1 MKIILASK
9 SPRRRELLTQIGLNY
24 ECITGEQEEKITST
38 LPSEAVEYLSSQ
50 KAEEVYDRLSREGKV
65 CDELLIIGADTVVEK
80 DGSVLGKPADHAA
93 AARMLSMLSGSEH
106 SVWTGVTLIYAEN
119 GNKQKKTFSE
129 ETRVE
134 MYPMSSEEIKEY
146 VQTKE
151 PEDKAGSYAIQGIG
165 AKFIKKIDGDYNNVV
180 GLPVGRI
187 YQEMKNFKPAEKAV
201 EENSGDKSAEEPAV
215 QVIEENIPDTMPDI
229 PWYDKAV
236 FYHIYPL
243 GLCGCAH
250 ENTGVCE
257 SHFDK
262 LNEWAMH
269 AKRIGCTAIYIGP
282 LFESVGHGYET
293 TDYKMVDRRLGTNE
307 DFKEFVKNCHANGVR
322 VVVDGVFNH
331 TGREF
336 FAFKDIRENRERSRY
351 KDWYC
356 HVNFGGNNEYND
368 GFSYENWGGYN
379 LLAKLNVWNP
389 EVKNYLFDVVR
400 FWVSE
405 FDIDGIRLDA
415 ADVLDMGFMSE
426 LGQVTK
432 ELKKDFWLMG
442 EVIHGD
448 YGRWANSDRLHS
460 VTNYELH
467 KGLYSGHN
475 DHNYFEI
482 AHTINR
488 LNNLAQGIKLY
499 TFVDNHDVSRIY
511 SKLNNKE
518 HMYDV
523 TMLLYT
529 VPGIPSIY
537 YGSEFAIDGNK
548 GKGSDW
554 NLRPCLELEDYR
566 GYYEENEL
574 LKLIMKLGKL
584 KKQYRELTDGRYEQ
598 VLLTNR
604 QFAFA
609 RKLDHTA
616 VITALNNDD
625 SAAELQIPLMYQNAS
640 AEYLIA
646 PEGEKDVVIRDNKM
660 ILNLPANRGCILYVK
675 A

>member
-9 SPRRRELLTQIGLNY
+9 SPRRKELLSQVGYTY
-24 ECITGEQEEKITST
+24 ECVVSEKEENTDAVQ
-38 LPSEAVEYLSSQ
+38 PSDVVKELSQQ
-50 KAEEVYDRLSREGKV
+50 KAEDVCAKIEKEGQMEEDCLV
-65 CDELLIIGADTVVEK
+65 IGADTIVAK
-80 DGSVLGKPADHAA
+80 DSEIFGKPKDTEDAK
-93 AARMLSMLSGSEH
+93 RMLSALQGREH
-106 SVWTGVTLIYAEN
+106 SVWTGVTLIYLRD
-119 GNKQKKTFSE
+119 GKKKKKVFAE
-129 ETRVE
+129 ETKVH
-134 MYPMSSEEIKEY
+134 MYSMSEQEIEEYIR
-146 VQTKE
+146 TKE
-151 PEDKAGSYAIQGIG
+151 PEDKAGAYAIQGYA

-180 GLPVGRI
+180 GLPVARI
-187 YQEMKNFKPAEKAV
+187 YQELKKLTKEDSAV
-201 EENSGDKSAEEPAV
+201 LQV
-215 QVIEENIPDTMPDI
+215 QQTEDLMPDVK
-229 PWYDKAV
+229 WYDKAV

-250 ENTGVCE
+250 ENTGVPE
-257 SHFDK
+257 EHFDK
-262 LNEWAMH
+262 LNEWAAH
-269 AKRIGCTAIYIGP
+269 AGNIGCTAIYIGP

-293 TDYKMVDRRLGTNE
+293 TDYKMVDRRLGTND
-307 DFKEFVKNCHANGVR
+307 DFKKFVENCHNNGIK

-336 FAFKDIRENRERSRY
+336 FAFKDLKENRENSGY

-356 HVNFGGNNEYND
+356 NVNFGGNNEYND

-400 FWVSE
+400 FWISE

-415 ADVLDMGFMSE
+415 ADVLDMVFMSE
-426 LGQVTK
+426 LRQVTMQAK
-432 ELKKDFWLMG
+432 EDFWLMG

-448 YGRWANSDRLHS
+448 YSRWANNDRLNS

-488 LNNLAQGIKLY
+488 LNQLAQGIKLY
-499 TFVDNHDVSRIY
+499 TFTDNHDVARIH

-518 HMYDV
+518 HIYDV

-548 GKGSDW
+548 ENGSDW
-554 NLRPCLELEDYR
+554 NLRPCLELDDFDEDT
-566 GYYEENEL
+566 EL
-574 LKLIMKLGKL
+574 LNLIRRLGIL
-584 KKQYRELTDGRYEQ
+584 KKAYRELTEGTYEQ
-598 VLLTNR
+598 LMLTNR

-609 RKLDHTA
+609 RKCQDSA
-616 VITALNNDD
+616 VITALNNDEQPA
-625 SAAELQIPLMYQNAS
+625 SFELPLMYSNAS
-640 AEYLIA
+640 VQILAG
-646 PEGEKDVVIRDNKM
+646 PEEGAQVKVQDGKIK
-660 ILNLPANRGCILYVK
+660 IQLPADRGVILHVK

>member
-9 SPRRRELLTQIGLNY
+9 SPRRKELLSQVGYTY
-24 ECITGEQEEKITST
+24 ECVVSEKEENTDAVQ
-38 LPSEAVEYLSSQ
+38 PSDVVKELSQQ
-50 KAEEVYDRLSREGKV
+50 KAEDVCAKIEKEGQMEEDCLV
-65 CDELLIIGADTVVEK
+65 IGADTIVAK
-80 DGSVLGKPADHAA
+80 DSEIFGKPKDTEDAK
-93 AARMLSMLSGSEH
+93 RMLSALQGREH
-106 SVWTGVTLIYAEN
+106 SVWTGVTLIYLRD
-119 GNKQKKTFSE
+119 GKKKKKVFAE
-129 ETRVE
+129 ETKVH
-134 MYPMSSEEIKEY
+134 MYSMSEQEIEEYIR
-146 VQTKE
+146 TKE
-151 PEDKAGSYAIQGIG
+151 PEDKAGAYAIQGYA

-180 GLPVGRI
+180 GLPVARI
-187 YQEMKNFKPAEKAV
+187 YQELKKLTKEDSAV
-201 EENSGDKSAEEPAV
+201 LQV
-215 QVIEENIPDTMPDI
+215 QQTEDLMPDVK
-229 PWYDKAV
+229 WYDKAV

-250 ENTGVCE
+250 ENTGVPE
-257 SHFDK
+257 EHFDK
-262 LNEWAMH
+262 LNEWAAH
-269 AKRIGCTAIYIGP
+269 AGNIGCTAIYIGP

-293 TDYKMVDRRLGTNE
+293 TDYKMVDRRLGTND
-307 DFKEFVKNCHANGVR
+307 DFKKFVENCHNNGIK

-336 FAFKDIRENRERSRY
+336 FAFKDLKENRENSGY

-356 HVNFGGNNEYND
+356 NVNFGGNNEYND

-400 FWVSE
+400 FWISE

-426 LGQVTK
+426 LRQVTMQAK
-432 ELKKDFWLMG
+432 DDFWLMG

-448 YGRWANSDRLHS
+448 YSRWANSDRLNS

-488 LNNLAQGIKLY
+488 LNQLAQGIKLY
-499 TFVDNHDVSRIY
+499 TFTDNHDVARIH

-518 HMYDV
+518 HIYDV

-548 GKGSDW
+548 ENGSDW
-554 NLRPCLELEDYR
+554 NLRPCLELDDFDEDT
-566 GYYEENEL
+566 EL
-574 LKLIMKLGKL
+574 LNLIRRLGIL
-584 KKQYRELTDGRYEQ
+584 KKEYRELTEGTYEQ
-598 VLLTNR
+598 LMLTNR

-609 RKLDHTA
+609 RKCQDSA
-616 VITALNNDD
+616 VITALNNDEQP
-625 SAAELQIPLMYQNAS
+625 AFFELPLMYSNAS
-640 AEYLIA
+640 VQILAG
-646 PEGEKDVVIRDNKM
+646 PEEGAQVKVQDGKIK
-660 ILNLPANRGCILYVK
+660 IQLPADRGVILHVK
-675 A
+675 S

>member
-9 SPRRRELLTQIGLNY
+9 SPRRKELLSQVGYTY
-24 ECITGEQEEKITST
+24 ECVVSEKEENTDAVQ
-38 LPSEAVEYLSSQ
+38 PSDVVKELSQQ
-50 KAEEVYDRLSREGKV
+50 KAEDVCAKIEKEGQMEEDCLV
-65 CDELLIIGADTVVEK
+65 IGADTIVAK
-80 DGSVLGKPADHAA
+80 DSEIFGKPKDTEDAR
-93 AARMLSMLSGSEH
+93 RMLSALQGREH
-106 SVWTGVTLIYAEN
+106 SVWTGVTLIYLRD
-119 GNKQKKTFSE
+119 GKKKKKVFAE
-129 ETRVE
+129 ETKVH
-134 MYPMSSEEIKEY
+134 MYSMSEQEIEEYIR
-146 VQTKE
+146 TKE
-151 PEDKAGSYAIQGIG
+151 PEDKAGAYAIQGYA

-180 GLPVGRI
+180 GLPVARI
-187 YQEMKNFKPAEKAV
+187 YQELKKLTKEDSTV
-201 EENSGDKSAEEPAV
+201 LQV
-215 QVIEENIPDTMPDI
+215 QQTEDLMPDVK
-229 PWYDKAV
+229 WYDKAV

-250 ENTGVCE
+250 ENTGVPE
-257 SHFDK
+257 EHFDK
-262 LNEWAMH
+262 LNEWAVH
-269 AKRIGCTAIYIGP
+269 AGNIGCTAIYIGP

-293 TDYKMVDRRLGTNE
+293 TDYKMVDRRLGTND
-307 DFKEFVKNCHANGVR
+307 DFKKFVENCHNNGIK

-331 TGREF
+331 TGRGF
-336 FAFKDIRENRERSRY
+336 FAFKDLKENRENSRY

-356 HVNFGGNNEYND
+356 NVNFGGNNEYND

-400 FWVSE
+400 FWISE

-426 LGQVTK
+426 LRQVTMQAK
-432 ELKKDFWLMG
+432 EDFWLMG

-448 YGRWANSDRLHS
+448 YSRWANNDRLNS

-488 LNNLAQGIKLY
+488 LNQLAQGIKLY
-499 TFVDNHDVSRIY
+499 TFTDNHDVARIH

-518 HMYDV
+518 HIYDV

-548 GKGSDW
+548 ENGSDW
-554 NLRPCLELEDYR
+554 NLRPCLELDDFDEDT
-566 GYYEENEL
+566 EL
-574 LKLIMKLGKL
+574 LNLIRRLGIL
-584 KKQYRELTDGRYEQ
+584 KKAYRELTEGTYEQ
-598 VLLTNR
+598 LMLTNR

-609 RKLDHTA
+609 RKCQDSA
-616 VITALNNDD
+616 VITALNNDEQPA
-625 SAAELQIPLMYQNAS
+625 SFELPLMYSNAS
-640 AEYLIA
+640 VQILAG
-646 PEGEKDVVIRDNKM
+646 PEEGAQVKVQDGKIK
-660 ILNLPANRGCILYVK
+660 IQLPADRGVILHVK

>member
-9 SPRRRELLTQIGLNY
+9 SPRRKELLSQVGYTY
-24 ECITGEQEEKITST
+24 ECVVSEKEENTDAVQ
-38 LPSEAVEYLSSQ
+38 PSDVVKELSQQ
-50 KAEEVYDRLSREGKV
+50 KAEDVCAKIEKEGQMEEDCLV
-65 CDELLIIGADTVVEK
+65 IGADTIVAK
-80 DGSVLGKPADHAA
+80 DSEIFGKPKDTEDAK
-93 AARMLSMLSGSEH
+93 RMLSALQGREH
-106 SVWTGVTLIYAEN
+106 SVWTGVTLIYLRD
-119 GNKQKKTFSE
+119 GKKKKKVFAE
-129 ETRVE
+129 ETKVH
-134 MYPMSSEEIKEY
+134 MYSMSEQEIEEYIR
-146 VQTKE
+146 TKE
-151 PEDKAGSYAIQGIG
+151 PEDKAGAYAIQGYA

-180 GLPVGRI
+180 GLPVARI
-187 YQEMKNFKPAEKAV
+187 YQELKKLTKEDSAV
-201 EENSGDKSAEEPAV
+201 LQV
-215 QVIEENIPDTMPDI
+215 QQTEDLMPDVK
-229 PWYDKAV
+229 WYDKAV

-250 ENTGVCE
+250 ENTGVPE
-257 SHFDK
+257 EHFDK
-262 LNEWAMH
+262 LNEWAVH
-269 AKRIGCTAIYIGP
+269 AGNIGCTAIYIGP

-293 TDYKMVDRRLGTNE
+293 TDYKMVDRRLGTND
-307 DFKEFVKNCHANGVR
+307 DFKKFVENCHNNGIK

-331 TGREF
+331 TGRGF
-336 FAFKDIRENRERSRY
+336 FAFKDLKENRENSRY

-356 HVNFGGNNEYND
+356 NVNFGGNNEYND

-400 FWVSE
+400 FWISE

-415 ADVLDMGFMSE
+415 ADVLDIGFMSE
-426 LGQVTK
+426 LRQVTMQAK
-432 ELKKDFWLMG
+432 EDFWLMG

-448 YGRWANSDRLHS
+448 YSRWANSDRLNS

-488 LNNLAQGIKLY
+488 LNQLAQGIKLY
-499 TFVDNHDVSRIY
+499 TFTDNHDVARIH

-518 HMYDV
+518 HIYDV

-548 GKGSDW
+548 ENGSDW
-554 NLRPCLELEDYR
+554 NLRPCLELDDFDEDT
-566 GYYEENEL
+566 EL
-574 LKLIMKLGKL
+574 LNLIRRLGIL
-584 KKQYRELTDGRYEQ
+584 KKEYRELTEGTYEQ
-598 VLLTNR
+598 LMLTNR

-609 RKLDHTA
+609 RKCQDSA
-616 VITALNNDD
+616 VITALNNDEQP
-625 SAAELQIPLMYQNAS
+625 AFFELPLMYSNAS
-640 AEYLIA
+640 VQILAG
-646 PEGEKDVVIRDNKM
+646 PEEGAQVKVQDGKIK
-660 ILNLPANRGCILYVK
+660 IQLPADRGVILHVK
-675 A
+675 S

>member
-9 SPRRRELLTQIGLNY
+9 SPRRKELLSQVGYTY
-24 ECITGEQEEKITST
+24 ECVVSEKEENTDAVQ
-38 LPSEAVEYLSSQ
+38 PSDVVKELSQQ
-50 KAEEVYDRLSREGKV
+50 KAEDVCAKIEKEGQMEEDCLV
-65 CDELLIIGADTVVEK
+65 IGADTIVAK
-80 DGSVLGKPADHAA
+80 DSEIFGKPKDTEDAK
-93 AARMLSMLSGSEH
+93 RMLSALQGREH
-106 SVWTGVTLIYAEN
+106 SVWTGVTLIYLRD
-119 GNKQKKTFSE
+119 GKKKKKVFAE
-129 ETRVE
+129 ETKVH
-134 MYPMSSEEIKEY
+134 MYSMSEQEIEEYIR
-146 VQTKE
+146 TKE
-151 PEDKAGSYAIQGIG
+151 PEDKAGAYAIQGYA

-180 GLPVGRI
+180 GLPVARI
-187 YQEMKNFKPAEKAV
+187 YQELKKLTKEDSTV
-201 EENSGDKSAEEPAV
+201 LQVQQTGDL
-215 QVIEENIPDTMPDI
+215 MPDVK
-229 PWYDKAV
+229 WYDKAV

-250 ENTGVCE
+250 ENTGVPE
-257 SHFDK
+257 EHFDK
-262 LNEWAMH
+262 LNEWAVH
-269 AKRIGCTAIYIGP
+269 AGNIGCTAIYIGP

-293 TDYKMVDRRLGTNE
+293 TDYKMVDRRLGTND
-307 DFKEFVKNCHANGVR
+307 DFKKFVENCHNNGIK

-336 FAFKDIRENRERSRY
+336 FAFKDLKENRENSGY

-356 HVNFGGNNEYND
+356 NVNFGGNNEYND

-400 FWVSE
+400 FWISE

-426 LGQVTK
+426 LRQVTMQAK
-432 ELKKDFWLMG
+432 EDFWLMG

-448 YGRWANSDRLHS
+448 YSRWANNDRLNS

-488 LNNLAQGIKLY
+488 LNQLAQGIKLY
-499 TFVDNHDVSRIY
+499 TFTDNHDVARIH

-518 HMYDV
+518 HIYDV

-548 GKGSDW
+548 ENGSDW
-554 NLRPCLELEDYR
+554 NLRPCLELDDFDEDT
-566 GYYEENEL
+566 EL
-574 LKLIMKLGKL
+574 LNLIRRLGIL
-584 KKQYRELTDGRYEQ
+584 KKECRELTEGTYEQ
-598 VLLTNR
+598 LMLTNR

-609 RKLDHTA
+609 RKCQDSA
-616 VITALNNDD
+616 VITALNNDEQPA
-625 SAAELQIPLMYQNAS
+625 SFELPLMYSNAS
-640 AEYLIA
+640 VQILAG
-646 PEGEKDVVIRDNKM
+646 PEEGAQVKVQDGKIK
-660 ILNLPANRGCILYVK
+660 IQLPADRGVILHVK

>member
-9 SPRRRELLTQIGLNY
+9 SPRRKELLSQVGYTY
-24 ECITGEQEEKITST
+24 ECVVSEKEENTDAVQ
-38 LPSEAVEYLSSQ
+38 PSDVVKELSQQ
-50 KAEEVYDRLSREGKV
+50 KAEDVCAKIEKEGQMEEDCLV
-65 CDELLIIGADTVVEK
+65 IGADTIVAK
-80 DGSVLGKPADHAA
+80 DSEIFGKPKDTEDAK
-93 AARMLSMLSGSEH
+93 RMLSALQGREH
-106 SVWTGVTLIYAEN
+106 SVWTGVTLIYLRD
-119 GNKQKKTFSE
+119 GKKKKKVFAE
-129 ETRVE
+129 ETKVH
-134 MYPMSSEEIKEY
+134 MYSMSEQEIEEYIR
-146 VQTKE
+146 TKE
-151 PEDKAGSYAIQGIG
+151 PEDKAGAYAIQGYA

-180 GLPVGRI
+180 GLPVARI
-187 YQEMKNFKPAEKAV
+187 YQELKKLTKEDSTV
-201 EENSGDKSAEEPAV
+201 LQV
-215 QVIEENIPDTMPDI
+215 QQTEDLMPDVK
-229 PWYDKAV
+229 WYDKAV

-250 ENTGVCE
+250 ENTGVPE
-257 SHFDK
+257 EHFDK
-262 LNEWAMH
+262 LNEWAVH
-269 AKRIGCTAIYIGP
+269 AGNIGCTAIYIGP

-293 TDYKMVDRRLGTNE
+293 TDYKMVDRRLGTND
-307 DFKEFVKNCHANGVR
+307 DFKKFVENCHNNGIK

-336 FAFKDIRENRERSRY
+336 FAFKDLKENRENSGY

-356 HVNFGGNNEYND
+356 NVNFGGNNEYND

-400 FWVSE
+400 FWISE

-426 LGQVTK
+426 LRQVTMQAK
-432 ELKKDFWLMG
+432 EDFWLMG

-448 YGRWANSDRLHS
+448 YSRWANNDRLNS

-488 LNNLAQGIKLY
+488 LNQLAQGIKLY
-499 TFVDNHDVSRIY
+499 TFTDNHDVARIH

-518 HMYDV
+518 HIYDV

-548 GKGSDW
+548 ENGSDW
-554 NLRPCLELEDYR
+554 NLRPCLELDDFDEDT
-566 GYYEENEL
+566 EL
-574 LKLIMKLGKL
+574 LNLIRRLGIL
-584 KKQYRELTDGRYEQ
+584 KKEYRELTEGTYEQ
-598 VLLTNR
+598 LMLTNR

-609 RKLDHTA
+609 RKCQDSA
-616 VITALNNDD
+616 VITALNNDEQPA
-625 SAAELQIPLMYQNAS
+625 SFELPLMYSNALVQIL
-640 AEYLIA
+640 AG
-646 PEGEKDVVIRDNKM
+646 PEEGAQVKVQDGKIK
-660 ILNLPANRGCILYVK
+660 IQLPADRGVILHVK